1 LILLLLR
8 LHKPSSNTLVA
19 SARLINYVR
28 IIDHTLLPILL
39 PEFLSLIGTQHCLT
53 LAYSKQENSIVERRN
68 KEINRHIRALTY
80 DNKSLTDYRFSLAF
94 VQRILNSNYSDR
106 LKISAADMLFGKIV
120 KLDRGIFDP
129 ILHDVPLSTHMSKLL
144 SVQDNLIKASVK
156 ELLREVVSRDLH
168 SYLRCFSVTVTTC

>member
-1 LILLLLR
+1 
-8 LHKPSSNTLVA
+8 LVA

-120 KLDRGIFDP
+120 KLDRGIFEPLQNHP